1 MLCAFAFIVIS
12 GLMVLVK
19 YSELKDAEKRERH
32 ILEVNNQI
40 HNIKT
45 TRREIEDIQREATQ
59 LLQKII
65 DRQAHYETADHHHP
79 HAEQQL
85 ADLAQQRK
93 QVEELLR
100 RSERNLAIC
109 DQQLAKCEQM
119 LRNVTD

>member
-19 YSELKDAEKRERH
+19 CSELKDAEKRERH

-45 TRREIEDIQREATQ
+45 TRREIEEIQREATQ
-59 LLQKII
+59 LLQEII

-100 RSERNLAIC
+100 RSERNLAISN
-109 DQQLAKCEQM
+109 QQLAKCEQM